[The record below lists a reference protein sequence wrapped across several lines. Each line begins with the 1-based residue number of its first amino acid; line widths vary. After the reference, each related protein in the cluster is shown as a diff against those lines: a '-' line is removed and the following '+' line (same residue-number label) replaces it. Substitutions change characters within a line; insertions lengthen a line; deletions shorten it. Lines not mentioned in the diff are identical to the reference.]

1 MFAVGAESTEYRRP
15 FYVVMENALYTET
28 FAD

>member
-1 MFAVGAESTEYRRP
+1 MFTVGAESTEYRRP
-15 FYVVMENALYTET
+15 FCVVMENALYAET